1 MASETI
7 QIKKLSEYTEVT
19 FSGGKYPIE
28 IEANKGMGALRN
40 VDVAGATADASR
52 LVEIVYL
59 MKE

>member
-28 IEANKGMGALRN
+28 IEANKGISEHYNSLILSKSEAKALRDFLN
-40 VDVAGATADASR
+40 EHDVC
-52 LVEIVYL
+52 
-59 MKE
+59 